1 MLDKGKAMREMNA
14 IHSTSTNYAS
24 GTSAQPKR
32 SRAALWVTL
41 AALVIIIPLVLVSL
55 TVILFQVYQ
64 WNLPGVAVFNQDVG
78 LMTYDDTVEWVD
90 AYWNESRLI
99 TLSHPDQPNF
109 SFILSPRDLGYWV
122 DPVATANAAYNIG
135 RDSTPWAEIRT
146 ALAGKPQLVSPVMY
160 FDDQAARETL
170 TALAEELNVS
180 PKEAQILY
188 QDGAWSVI
196 SGTEGQS
203 LNIEATIDLLFAD
216 AYSIYLT
223 QSATLQM
230 NGVSPVVSD
239 LSPLLDEIE
248 TAVAQDLP
256 VTAYDPITDE
266 FFNWSV
272 PQEVKREWVEID
284 SDANTVTLTY
294 VPNHVAALLAAWETE
309 LGNGRTFEADPGVE
323 DIIAGWQSG
332 ETRTLIINHAP
343 TTYQVGTGESLWG
356 ISLKLGMPMWRI
368 MDANEGLTT
377 TNLETGMVLT
387 IPSKNDL
394 LPLPVVPSKRIVIDI
409 SDQRMTVYEDGQLI
423 HTYVVSTGISNSP
436 TMAGIFQIQTHE
448 INAYASNWDLYM
460 PHFMGIYEAW
470 PGFMNGIHGLPLLS
484 SGVRLWASTLGS
496 PASYGCIILD
506 LAAAEDLYFWADAG
520 VVVEIN
526 Q

>member
-1 MLDKGKAMREMNA
+1 MREMNA
-14 IHSTSTNYAS
+14 TRTASPGYAPRA
-24 GTSAQPKR
+24 TVQPKR

-41 AALVIIIPLVLVSL
+41 GALVIIIPLVLVSL
-55 TVILFQVYQ
+55 TVILFQVFQ

-78 LMTYDDTVEWVD
+78 MMTYDETVEWVD
-90 AYWNESRLI
+90 AYWNKARLI
-99 TLSHPDQPNF
+99 TLSHPDQPDT
-109 SFILSPRDLGYWV
+109 SFVLSPEDLGYWV
-122 DPVATANAAYNIG
+122 DPAATADAAYNIG
-135 RDSTPWAEIRT
+135 RDSTPWAEIRA
-146 ALAGKPQLVSPVMY
+146 ALTGEPQLISPVMY

-170 TALAEELNVS
+170 TALAEELVIT

-188 QDGAWSVI
+188 QDGNWSVI

-203 LNIEATIDLLFAD
+203 LNVEATIDLLFTD
-216 AYSIYLT
+216 AYSIILT

-230 NGVSPVVSD
+230 EGLSPVVSD

-248 TAVAQDLP
+248 SAVGKDLP
-256 VTAYDPITDE
+256 VSAYDPITDE

-272 PQEVKREWVEID
+272 PLEVKREWVHID
-284 SDANTVTLTY
+284 SETNTVSLDY
-294 VPNHVAALLAAWETE
+294 VPNHVTSLLAGWETE
-309 LGNGRTFEADPGVE
+309 LGDGRTFEASPGVE
-323 DIIAGWQSG
+323 DIIAGWKSG
-332 ETRTLIINHAP
+332 ETQTLIVHHAP
-343 TTYQVGTGESLWG
+343 TTYQVGAGESLWG

-368 MDANEGLTT
+368 MNANEGLTT
-377 TNLETGMVLT
+377 SNLETGMVLT

-394 LPLPVVPSKRIVIDI
+394 LPLPVVPNKRIVIDI
-409 SDQRMTVYEDGQLI
+409 SEQRMTVYEDGQLI

-470 PGFMNGIHGLPLLS
+470 PDFMNGIHGLPLLS

-506 LAAAEDLYFWADAG
+506 LAAAEDLYFWADPG

>member
-1 MLDKGKAMREMNA
+1 MRDMSA
-14 IHSTSTNYAS
+14 VRTTSPQYAS
-24 GTSAQPKR
+24 RAAQPRR

-41 AALVIIIPLVLVSL
+41 AALVIIIPLVVLSL
-55 TVILFQVYQ
+55 TVILFQVFQ

-78 LMTYDDTVEWVD
+78 MMTYDDTVEWVD
-90 AYWNESRLI
+90 AYWNNSRLI
-99 TLSHPDQPNF
+99 TLHHPEQPDF
-109 SFILSPRDLGYWV
+109 TFILSPQDLGYWV
-122 DPVATANAAYNIG
+122 DPNATADAAFDVG
-135 RDSTPWAEIRT
+135 RDATPWAEIRA
-146 ALAGKPQLVSPVMY
+146 ALTGQPQLVSPVMY

-170 TALAEELNVS
+170 TALAEELAVS
-180 PKEAQILY
+180 PKEAQIIY
-188 QDGAWSVI
+188 QDGSWSVI

-216 AYSIYLT
+216 AYSIFLT
-223 QSATLQM
+223 QSATLQIE
-230 NGVSPVVSD
+230 GLSPVVSD
-239 LSPLLDEIE
+239 LSPILDDIE
-248 TAVAQDLP
+248 AAVAQDLP
-256 VTAYDPITDE
+256 VSAYDPITDE

-272 PQEVKREWVEID
+272 PIEVKREWVDIETDTNSVSLDI
-284 SDANTVTLTY
+284 
-294 VPNHVAALLAAWETE
+294 VPNHVVSLLEGWETE
-309 LGNGRTFEADPGVE
+309 LGDGRSFEADPGVE

-332 ETRTLIINHAP
+332 EVATLIVHHAP
-343 TTYQVGTGESLWG
+343 TTYQVGAGESLWG

-368 MDANEGLTT
+368 MNANEGLTT
-377 TNLETGMVLT
+377 SNLETGMVLT

-394 LPLPVVPSKRIVIDI
+394 LPLPVVPNKRIVIDI
-409 SDQRMTVYEDGQLI
+409 SEQRMTVYENGELI
-423 HTYVVSTGISNSP
+423 HTYIVSTGISNSP

-470 PGFMNGIHGLPLLS
+470 PDFMNGIHGLPLLS

-506 LAAAEDLYFWADAG
+506 LAAAEDLYNWADPG